1 MKAVIMHTY
10 GEPEVLQF
18 EEVAR
23 PVPAADEVLVQ
34 VWATGV
40 NRSEVRVRSG
50 SVSHRMPMPLP
61 LILGTDF
68 AGIVAAVDAAVTT
81 FQPGDAVFGLA
92 NFPSHGTYAEY
103 TIAKA
108 DKLAPKPPRLSF
120 AEAAGVP
127 QAALTAWTG
136 LYPAG
141 HLQPGQRIL
150 IHGASG
156 GVGTFAVQLAK
167 WTGAYVIATA
177 SAANQEFVK
186 RLGADEVLDYRQP
199 FEQQLPPVDVVL
211 DAIGEAGTEL
221 QLRSIQVLRA
231 GGRLSS
237 AQFVPFTAEVQQ
249 ALDRRPATGESFG
262 AQLRGDTLHQLA
274 QLLAE
279 GRLRSI
285 VTKVYPLAQ
294 AADAHRVLQGRGTQG
309 KSILAVQPAAQASLD
324 E

>member
-1 MKAVIMHTY
+1 MKAVRMHEY
-10 GEPEVLQF
+10 GGPEVLKL

-34 VWATGV
+34 VIATGV
-40 NRSEVRVRSG
+40 NRSEVRVRNG

-68 AGIVAAVDAAVTT
+68 AGIVAETGAAVTA
-81 FQPGDAVFGLA
+81 FRPGDAVYGLA
-92 NFPSHGTYAEY
+92 DFPNHGTYAEY

-108 DKLAPKPPRLSF
+108 DKIAHKPPRSSF

-141 HLQPGQRIL
+141 HLQPGERIL

-177 SAANQEFVK
+177 SAANLAFVK
-186 RLGADEVLDYRQP
+186 ELGADEVLDYQQP
-199 FEQQLPPVDVVL
+199 FEQQLHGLDLVL
-211 DAIGEAGTEL
+211 DAVGEAGTEL
-221 QLRSIQVLRA
+221 QVRSVQVLRQ

-237 AQFVPFTAEVQQ
+237 AQLVPFTAEVQQ
-249 ALDRRPATGESFG
+249 ALDRQHATGESFG
-262 AQLRGDTLHQLA
+262 VQLRGDTLEQMA
-274 QLLAE
+274 RLLEE
-279 GRLRSI
+279 GHVRS
-285 VTKVYPLAQ
+285 VVSQVYPLAQ
-294 AADAHRVLQGRGTQG
+294 AADAHRALEGRGTQG
-309 KSILAVQPAAQASLD
+309 KIVLEVQQGA
-324 E
+324 